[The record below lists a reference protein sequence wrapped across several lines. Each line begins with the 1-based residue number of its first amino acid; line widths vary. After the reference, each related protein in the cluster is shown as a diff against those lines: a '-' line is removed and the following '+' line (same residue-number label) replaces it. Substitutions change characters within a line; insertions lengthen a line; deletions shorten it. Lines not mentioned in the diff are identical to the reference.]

1 MTLSKCAQTVQ
12 FLTRP
17 GVAYASVC
25 SSCSIFFSSA
35 FLSRADELM
44 LCLRI
49 PLAHCRR
56 HSRRYETAM
65 ATIVMHI
72 EFTECGGCVAS
83 SRMGYLVINL
93 VICIL
98 IRIGACTSFYKE
110 VYLLK
115 V

>member
-1 MTLSKCAQTVQ
+1 MQVFAAVTAHFC
-12 FLTRP
+12 
-17 GVAYASVC
+17 
-25 SSCSIFFSSA
+25 SSA

-56 HSRRYETAM
+56 HSKRYETAM

-83 SRMGYLVINL
+83 SKMEYLVINSGL
-93 VICIL
+93 VIFIL
-98 IRIGACTSFYKE
+98 SKYRCLYKF
-110 VYLLK
+110 LQGGIPFK
-115 V
+115 S